1 MQPYYRPRRLRESE
15 IIRNLCAETVLS
27 YHKLIMPYFVIEGTH
42 IAQPIESMPGISRLS
57 VDNLLKQLEHD
68 VALGV
73 KSIILFGIPYEK
85 DEKAS
90 GAYSEHGIV
99 QKACREI
106 KKHFTDLLVITDV
119 CLCEYTSHGHCGM
132 VVNGRIDNDNTLEL
146 LAKTAVS
153 HVQAGADMVAP
164 SDMMDGRIEAIRS
177 ALDEAGY
184 THIPILSYAAKY
196 ASAFYGPFRDA
207 AGSAPQ
213 FGDRRSYQMDCR
225 NAHEALKEVY
235 LDIEEGA
242 DIVMVKPA
250 LAYLDIITRVR
261 QSVDVPICAYNVSGE
276 YSMVKAAATLGFGD
290 EARLVREILTAIF
303 RAGADMVISYHTVDV
318 LKNKW
323 FEVKVRVYG
332 IYN

>member
-1 MQPYYRPRRLRESE
+1 MNPYYRPRRIRQNE
-15 IIRNLCAETVLS
+15 IIRNLCAETILD
-27 YHKLIMPYFVIEGTH
+27 YNKLIMPYFVIEGTH
-42 IAQPIESMPGISRLS
+42 IDQPIESMPGVRRLS
-57 VDNLLKQLEHD
+57 IDNLLKTLEAD
-68 VALGV
+68 ITVGV

-90 GAYSEHGIV
+90 GAYDDNGIV

-106 KKHFTDLLVITDV
+106 KKHFGNVLIITDV

-132 VVNGRIDNDNTLEL
+132 VVDGCIDNDSTLEL

-153 HVQAGADMVAP
+153 HAQAGADVVAP
-164 SDMMDGRIEAIRS
+164 SDMMDGRVAAIRD
-177 ALDEAGY
+177 ALDEAGF
-184 THIPILSYAAKY
+184 THTPILSYAAKY

-213 FGDRRSYQMDCR
+213 FGDRRSYQMDYR
-225 NAHEALKEVY
+225 NAREALKEVM

-250 LAYLDIITRVR
+250 LAYLDIISMVR
-261 QSVDVPICAYNVSGE
+261 QSVEVPVCAYNVSGE
-276 YSMVKAAATLGFGD
+276 YSMVKAASTLGFGD
-290 EARLVREILTAIF
+290 EARLVREIMTAIF
-303 RAGADMVISYHTVDV
+303 RAGADMVISYHTVDI

-323 FEVKVRVYG
+323 FD
-332 IYN
+332 